1 MIAVEKISMMSHAVA
16 RTAATIAEITII
28 VASG

>member
-1 MIAVEKISMMSHAVA
+1 MIAVENISMMPQAAA

-28 VASG
+28 VA